1 MQECFFELLIILGD
15 VYYVQAP
22 IYVNK
27 QVVLTDAV
35 RISYGMGRMRDTKST
50 YDVSLDRY
58 FGGLNLALLVN
69 QFFPC
74 SNY

>member
-1 MQECFFELLIILGD
+1 MQQCFFELLIILSD
-15 VYYVQAP
+15 IYYVQAP

-58 FGGLNLALLVN
+58 FGGLHLGLLVY
-69 QFFPC
+69 QFVPC

>member
-1 MQECFFELLIILGD
+1 MQQCFFELLIILSD
-15 VYYVQAP
+15 IYYVQAP

-58 FGGLNLALLVN
+58 FGGLNLGLLVY

>member
-1 MQECFFELLIILGD
+1 MQQCFYELLIILSD
-15 VYYVQAP
+15 IYYVQAP

-58 FGGLNLALLVN
+58 FGGLNLGLLVY
-69 QFFPC
+69 QFVPC